1 MIHDFRYAL
10 RMLTKSPG
18 FTVVVVLTLA
28 LGIGAN
34 STIFSWIS
42 STLLNPIPGVTHTAN
57 LVTVMRGEPTDHPS
71 PPFSYPD
78 FRDLRDRSRSFTGL
92 LGYHDDFMSL
102 TGAGKPERIYGA
114 LTSINYFDVL
124 GLRPIIGRGF
134 LPDEEQ
140 QRTGAT
146 VAVISYSVW
155 QNHFGLD
162 PSVVGKTIQIN
173 RHSYTIIGVT
183 PREFRGCKTGLRTDI
198 WIPLTMDQAVWG
210 SNRPDDRGTFWL
222 NVLGKLRPGITD
234 RQAEAELNLLMQGI
248 AERFPEAHRDSPN
261 QITLDPLWRS
271 PFGVNGYLYKVLPML
286 VGLAA
291 VLLLLACANVA
302 NLLLVRSVARRREI
316 AIRLSMGATRGQLVR
331 QFLVESLMLS
341 MSCRRRGHLDD
352 HLDSPQLSDLL
363 SSHDASADTRCSSR
377 SARAAGHD
385 RRFDSHGVDLRNPA
399 GHSFVEPA
407 GAGRAE
413 RRSEQRVLEL
423 PQESAF
429 EQPGDCAD
437 IALAAA
443 AGLRRTVHP

>member
-34 STIFSWIS
+34 STILSWIS

-78 FRDLRDRSRSFTGL
+78 FRDLRDRSRSFAGL

-140 QRTGAT
+140 QRTGAM

-162 PSVVGKTIQIN
+162 PVGCGQDDSN
-173 RHSYTIIGVT
+173 QSSFVHDHRSYAAGI
-183 PREFRGCKTGLRTDI
+183 PRLQDGA
-198 WIPLTMDQAVWG
+198 P
-210 SNRPDDRGTFWL
+210 
-222 NVLGKLRPGITD
+222 
-234 RQAEAELNLLMQGI
+234 
-248 AERFPEAHRDSPN
+248 H
-261 QITLDPLWRS
+261 
-271 PFGVNGYLYKVLPML
+271 GYL
-286 VGLAA
+286 
-291 VLLLLACANVA
+291 
-302 NLLLVRSVARRREI
+302 
-316 AIRLSMGATRGQLVR
+316 
-331 QFLVESLMLS
+331 
-341 MSCRRRGHLDD
+341 D
-352 HLDSPQLSDLL
+352 
-363 SSHDASADTRCSSR
+363 SADDGPSCVGFEPSR
-377 SARAAGHD
+377 
-385 RRFDSHGVDLRNPA
+385 
-399 GHSFVEPA
+399 
-407 GAGRAE
+407 
-413 RRSEQRVLEL
+413 
-423 PQESAF
+423 
-429 EQPGDCAD
+429 
-437 IALAAA
+437 
-443 AGLRRTVHP
+443 